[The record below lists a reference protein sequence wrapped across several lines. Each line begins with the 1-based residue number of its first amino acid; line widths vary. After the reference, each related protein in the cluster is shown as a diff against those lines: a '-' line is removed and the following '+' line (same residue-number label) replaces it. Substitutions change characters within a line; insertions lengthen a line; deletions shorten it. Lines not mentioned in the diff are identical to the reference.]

1 MKKLRQN
8 YKENPQDNKKQLQRM
23 FIEGFMLFPGGAGEK
38 MKKSYSDPLNF
49 FKCNEKWPMCAFNF
63 AKKHVIPEQFTFKAE
78 DYTGIEIFDEYFA
91 ESNQAK
97 HSGRRRPLGT
107 MTNNI
112 LLERNYH
119 YCKINLFQ
127 NTLASLYVSK
137 RKQDRLFKCKH
148 LAIKKNMTEIEAHR
162 KMIKFCT
169 FVKS

>member
-1 MKKLRQN
+1 M
-8 YKENPQDNKKQLQRM
+8 
-23 FIEGFMLFPGGAGEK
+23 
-38 MKKSYSDPLNF
+38 NF
-49 FKCNEKWPMCAFNF
+49 FKCNEKWPLCAFNF
-63 AKKHVIPEQFTFKAE
+63 VKKHVIPEHFTFKAE
-78 DYTGIEIFDEYFA
+78 DYTDVEIYDDYFSQ
-91 ESNQAK
+91 EVLSNN
-97 HSGRRRPLGT
+97 SPFRRLVT

-127 NTLASLYVSK
+127 NSLASLYVSK

-169 FVKS
+169 FVKSQDLSARERLT